1 MTASQLLQTLIR
13 VLHAGN
19 TCDSLSAHHHLDRLS
34 QNLPVRIQISG
45 NNLGRNIQTLKA
57 LHHIGDS
64 QHRVTKR
71 HTNIALR
78 RGVSQVTLPTRSHQG
93 RTQRIQQSVR
103 ELQVSL
109 RILKANRVHLVRHSR
124 RTGRTSHRNLT
135 EETNR
140 NVAPHIGAEVVQH
153 TVEVRDIRVQLGL
166 PVVRLNLGGQRVPGQ
181 AQVLHKTTRNSLP
194 ISVRNRRIVSSVSA
208 GRTINLAEEL
218 GSSSVLHLT
227 LQTVGENTQLL
238 TQGGGSCR
246 LTVSAAQ
253 HRHVAA
259 FLSQLQQNLNQV
271 LSSRNPH
278 VLNSVLDAQRVGE
291 VVNVLGGAAE
301 VNQRHQVTQAQ
312 ALQAATNVVLNR
324 LHVVNGDCLNLS
336 QLRHRISVE
345 IGHDGAQALLLL
357 LAQRGQTRQHLVLAQ
372 VNEPLNLNVDAVAV
386 QSRLRKVV
394 GQGRG
399 HGCVASVE
407 GAQRKFAGAQV
418 NTARRQEGVI
428 GVRHNSIFA

>member
-1 MTASQLLQTLIR
+1 M
-13 VLHAGN
+13 
-19 TCDSLSAHHHLDRLS
+19 
-34 QNLPVRIQISG
+34 
-45 NNLGRNIQTLKA
+45 
-57 LHHIGDS
+57 
-64 QHRVTKR
+64 
-71 HTNIALR
+71 
-78 RGVSQVTLPTRSHQG
+78 
-93 RTQRIQQSVR
+93 
-103 ELQVSL
+103 
-109 RILKANRVHLVRHSR
+109 RHSG

-153 TVEVRDIRVQLGL
+153 TVEVSDIRVQLSL
-166 PVVRLNLGGQRVPGQ
+166 PVVRLNLSGQRVPGQ
-181 AQVLHKTTRNSLP
+181 AQVLHKTTRNILP
-194 ISVRNRRIVSSVSA
+194 ISVRNRRIVSSVGA
-208 GRTINLAEEL
+208 GCTINLAQEL
-218 GSSSVLHLT
+218 SSSNVLHLA
-227 LQTVGENTQLL
+227 LQAVREHAQLL

-246 LTVSAAQ
+246 LTVSTAQ
-253 HRHVAA
+253 HRHITAV
-259 FLSQLQQNLNQV
+259 LSQLQQNINQV
-271 LSSRNPH
+271 LSGRNPH
-278 VLNSVLDAQRVGE
+278 VLNGVLDTQRVGE
-291 VVNVLGGAAE
+291 VVNVFRSAAE

-324 LHVVNGDCLNLS
+324 LHVVNGDSLNLS

-399 HGCVASVE
+399 HGCVASVQ

-428 GVRHNSIFA
+428 GVRHSSIFA

>member
-1 MTASQLLQTLIR
+1 MTASQLLQTLVR

-19 TCDSLSAHHHLDRLS
+19 TRDSLSAHHHLNCLS
-34 QNLPVRIQISG
+34 QNLPVGIQISR
-45 NNLGRNIQTLKA
+45 NNVGRNIQTLQA
-57 LHHIGDS
+57 LHHVRDS

-78 RGVSQVTLPTRSHQG
+78 RRVGQVTLPTRSHQG

-103 ELQVSL
+103 QLQVSL
-109 RILKANRVHLVRHSR
+109 RILKTNRVHLVRHSG

-153 TVEVRDIRVQLGL
+153 AVEVRDIRVQLGL
-166 PVVRLNLGGQRVPGQ
+166 PVVRLNLSGQRVPSQ
-181 AQVLHKTTRNSLP
+181 TQVLYKTTRNLLP
-194 ISVRNRRIVSSVSA
+194 ISARHRGVVRGVST

-218 GSSSVLHLT
+218 GRLHVLDLA
-227 LQTVGENTQLL
+227 LQAVGEHAHLL
-238 TQGGGSCR
+238 AQGGGGRR
-246 LTVSAAQ
+246 LAVSAAQ
-253 HRHVAA
+253 HRHITAV
-259 FLSQLQQNLNQV
+259 LSQLQQNINQV
-271 LSSRNPH
+271 LSGRNPH
-278 VLNSVLDAQRVGE
+278 VLNGVLDTQRVGE
-291 VVNVLGGAAE
+291 VVNVFRSATE

-312 ALQAATNVVLNR
+312 ALQAATNVVLDR
-324 LHVVNGDCLNLS
+324 LHIVNGDSLNLS

-386 QSRLRKVV
+386 QRRLRKVV
-394 GQGRG
+394 GQGGG

-428 GVRHNSIFA
+428 GVRHSSIFA